1 MSQFSPHSLK
11 HQFDSD
17 GLTFIPSFRSQL
29 EVGDI
34 QNNLDRVIQNVVPTM
49 PAEHV
54 FYEDKQDRSSLKQL
68 QNLHLH
74 DDYFGQLMTDSPF
87 RKLAETLLDS
97 KVVCKNMQYFNKPP
111 KSGLPT
117 PPHQDGYYFKISPC
131 EAITMW
137 LALEPVDHENG
148 CVRYIPKSHLKS
160 MRPHGSTG
168 TLGFSQG
175 ITDFPNAD
183 DTAKEIAYPAQ
194 PGDLLAH
201 HALTIHR
208 ATANHSPNRTRK
220 AIGLIYYRE
229 DAREDS
235 KARATYKSKLLA
247 EMNAKQRI

>member
-29 EVGDI
+29 EVGDN

-97 KVVCKNMQYFNKPP
+97 KVVCKNMQY
-111 KSGLPT
+111 
-117 PPHQDGYYFKISPC
+117 
-131 EAITMW
+131 
-137 LALEPVDHENG
+137 
-148 CVRYIPKSHLKS
+148 
-160 MRPHGSTG
+160 
-168 TLGFSQG
+168 
-175 ITDFPNAD
+175 
-183 DTAKEIAYPAQ
+183 
-194 PGDLLAH
+194 
-201 HALTIHR
+201 
-208 ATANHSPNRTRK
+208 
-220 AIGLIYYRE
+220 
-229 DAREDS
+229 
-235 KARATYKSKLLA
+235 
-247 EMNAKQRI
+247 